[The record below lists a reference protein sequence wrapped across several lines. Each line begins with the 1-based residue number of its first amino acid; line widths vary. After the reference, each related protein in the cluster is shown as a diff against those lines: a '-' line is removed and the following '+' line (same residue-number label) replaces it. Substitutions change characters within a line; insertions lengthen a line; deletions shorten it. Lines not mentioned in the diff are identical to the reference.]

1 MSACCFCSESVHTT
15 ARPVKLHAEDGKVTF
30 RKDERQRSPT
40 RPQSSSPRL
49 PSPASPA
56 PSPPPAQRSG
66 GSSAP
71 IPVPSLSRASSLSQQ
86 LQRDTANS
94 RTGSPG
100 HVKKRS
106 ASSSSTDRVC
116 MFGHGLM
123 WVFCFH
129 SVVKQFVLE
138 SVVEV
143 T

>member
-1 MSACCFCSESVHTT
+1 MSAWCFCSESVHTS
-15 ARPVKLHAEDGKVTF
+15 ARPVKFHAEDGKVTF

-40 RPQSSSPRL
+40 HPQSSSPRL

-71 IPVPSLSRASSLSQQ
+71 IPVPSLSRGSSLSQQ
-86 LQRDTANS
+86 LQRDTGNS
-94 RTGSPG
+94 RAGSPG
-100 HVKKRS
+100 RVKKRS
-106 ASSSSTDRVC
+106 ASSGSTDRVC
-116 MFGHGLM
+116 MFGLM
-123 WVFCFH
+123 RVFCFH
-129 SVVKQFVLE
+129 FVVKQFLLE